1 MTLGLVVAI
10 AGLCIGSFLNV
21 VIHRLPRGTSLVWPG
36 SACPSCGARIR
47 WYDNVP
53 VLGWILLRGRCR
65 DCAAPISIRYPI
77 VELVTLLAFLLC
89 YWQLGAQPLLVPRLL
104 LTAAL
109 IALFAIDLEF
119 QILPNVI
126 TLPGLAA
133 GLLFSIFLPPG
144 LRDALLG
151 AALGGGL
158 LWLIAEAWS
167 RLRGVDAMG
176 FGDVKMLAMVGAFLG
191 WKLVLLTFV
200 LSSFVGGALA
210 AVLLAARRATW
221 TSALPYGTFLALAA
235 FVAALWGDPL
245 LEWYL
250 GLYQLP

>member
-1 MTLGLVVAI
+1 MTLGVVVAI

-21 VIHRLPRGTSLVWPG
+21 VIYRLPRGTSLVWPG
-36 SACPSCGARIR
+36 STCPACGARIR

-65 DCAAPISIRYPI
+65 DCAAPISVRYPI

-89 YWQLGAQPLLVPRLL
+89 YWQLGAQPLLVPRLV

-133 GLLFSIFLPPG
+133 GLLFSIVLPPG
-144 LRDALLG
+144 FRDALLG

-167 RLRGVDAMG
+167 RLRGIDAMG

-250 GLYQLP
+250 GFYQLP

>member
-1 MTLGLVVAI
+1 MTLGVVVAI

-21 VIHRLPRGTSLVWPG
+21 VIYRLPRGTSLVWPG
-36 SACPSCGARIR
+36 STCPACGARIR

-65 DCAAPISIRYPI
+65 DCAAPISVRYPI

-89 YWQLGAQPLLVPRLL
+89 YWQLGAQPLLVPRLV

-133 GLLFSIFLPPG
+133 GVLFSIVLPPG
-144 LRDALLG
+144 FRDALLG

-167 RLRGVDAMG
+167 RLRGIDAMG

-250 GLYQLP
+250 GFYQLP

>member
-1 MTLGLVVAI
+1 MTLGVVVAI

-21 VIHRLPRGTSLVWPG
+21 VIYRLPRGTSLVWPG
-36 SACPSCGARIR
+36 STCPACGARIR

-65 DCAAPISIRYPI
+65 DCAAPISVRYPI
-77 VELVTLLAFLLC
+77 VELVTLLAFLAC
-89 YWQLGAQPLLVPRLL
+89 YWQLGAQPLLVPRLV

-133 GLLFSIFLPPG
+133 GLLFSIVLPPG
-144 LRDALLG
+144 FRDALLG

-167 RLRGVDAMG
+167 RLRGIDAMG

-250 GLYQLP
+250 GFYQLP